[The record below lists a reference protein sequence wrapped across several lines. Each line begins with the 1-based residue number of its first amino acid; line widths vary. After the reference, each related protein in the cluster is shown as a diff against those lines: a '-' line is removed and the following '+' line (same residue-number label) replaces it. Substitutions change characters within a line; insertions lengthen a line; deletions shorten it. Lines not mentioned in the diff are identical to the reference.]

1 MRVLLVEDDVRVAAA
16 VATGLR
22 KRGYEVDCA
31 GSIAEALD
39 AAPADLV
46 LLDLGLPDGD
56 GMDLCRTLRARQPEV
71 GIIAVTARGEERDRV
86 SGLLTGAD
94 DYVVKPFS
102 MAELQARMA
111 AVLRRSV
118 RSTPAAQQ
126 VEVGGLTID
135 FTARRVVRD
144 GTEVPL
150 TRKEFDILATLARRP
165 GVAVARDRIILEVWQ
180 TSWVGPHVL
189 DVHMAALRGKLGDP
203 GLVQT
208 VRGIGYRLRPE
219 SK

>member
-1 MRVLLVEDDVRVAAA
+1 VRVLLVEDDVRVAAA
-16 VATGLR
+16 VASGLR

-31 GSIAEALD
+31 GSIAEALQ

-56 GMDLCRTLRARQPEV
+56 GMDLCRMLRARQPEI

-86 SGLLTGAD
+86 TGLLTGAD

-102 MAELQARMA
+102 MAELHARMA
-111 AVLRRSV
+111 AVLRRAV
-118 RSTPAAQQ
+118 RATPAAQQ
-126 VEVGGLTID
+126 IEIGGLTID
-135 FTARRVVRD
+135 FAARRVLRD
-144 GTEVPL
+144 GVEVSL

-165 GVAVARDRIILEVWQ
+165 GIAVARDRIIIEVWQ

-208 VRGIGYRLRPE
+208 VRGVGYRLRPD
-219 SK
+219 

>member
-16 VATGLR
+16 VASGLR

-39 AAPADLV
+39 AAPADIV

-56 GMDLCRTLRARQPEV
+56 GMDLCRSLRSRQPEV

-86 SGLLTGAD
+86 NGLLTGAD

-102 MAELQARMA
+102 MAELHARMA
-111 AVLRRSV
+111 AVLRRAV
-118 RSTPAAQQ
+118 RATPAAQQ
-126 VEVGGLTID
+126 VEIGGLTID
-135 FTARRVVRD
+135 FTARRVHR
-144 GTEVPL
+144 GGSEVPL
-150 TRKEFDILATLARRP
+150 TRKEFDILAALARRP
-165 GVAVARDRIILEVWQ
+165 GIAVARDRIIIEVWQ

-208 VRGIGYRLRPE
+208 VRGVGYRLRPDPE
-219 SK
+219 

>member
-16 VATGLR
+16 VASGLR

-31 GSIAEALD
+31 GSIAEALE
-39 AAPADLV
+39 AAPVDIV

-56 GMDLCRTLRARQPEV
+56 GMDLCRMLRARQPDV

-86 SGLLTGAD
+86 TGLLTGAD

-102 MAELQARMA
+102 MAELHARMA
-111 AVLRRSV
+111 AVLRRAA
-118 RSTPAAQQ
+118 RGTPATQQ
-126 VEVGGLTID
+126 VDIGGLTID
-135 FTARRVVRD
+135 FTARRVLKG
-144 GTEVPL
+144 GTEVTL
-150 TRKEFDILATLARRP
+150 TRKEFDILAALARRP
-165 GVAVARDRIILEVWQ
+165 GMAVARDRIIIEVWQ
-180 TSWVGPHVL
+180 TSYVGPHVL

-208 VRGIGYRLRPE
+208 VRGVGYRLNAEPG
-219 SK
+219 

>member
-16 VATGLR
+16 VASGLR

-39 AAPADLV
+39 AAPVDIV

-56 GMDLCRTLRARQPEV
+56 GMDLCRMLRARQPEV

-86 SGLLTGAD
+86 TGLLTGAD

-102 MAELQARMA
+102 MAELHARMA
-111 AVLRRSV
+111 AVLRRAS
-118 RSTPAAQQ
+118 RSAPATQQ
-126 VEVGGLTID
+126 VDIGGLTID
-135 FTARRVVRD
+135 FTARRVLRG
-144 GTEVPL
+144 GTEVTL
-150 TRKEFDILATLARRP
+150 TRKEFDILAALARRP
-165 GVAVARDRIILEVWQ
+165 GMAVGRDRIIIEVWQ
-180 TSWVGPHVL
+180 TSYVGPHVL

-208 VRGIGYRLRPE
+208 VRGVGYRLSTEPA
-219 SK
+219 

>member
-16 VATGLR
+16 IASGLR

-31 GSIAEALD
+31 GSIAEALE
-39 AAPADLV
+39 AAPVDIV

-56 GMDLCRTLRARQPEV
+56 GMDLCRMLRARQPEV

-86 SGLLTGAD
+86 TGLLTGAD

-102 MAELQARMA
+102 MAELHARMA
-111 AVLRRSV
+111 AVLRRAS
-118 RSTPAAQQ
+118 RSAPATQQ
-126 VEVGGLTID
+126 VDIGGLTID
-135 FTARRVVRD
+135 FTARRVTRG
-144 GTEVPL
+144 GTEVTL
-150 TRKEFDILATLARRP
+150 TRKEFDILAALARRP
-165 GVAVARDRIILEVWQ
+165 GMAVGRDRIIIEVWQ
-180 TSWVGPHVL
+180 TSYVGPHVL

-208 VRGIGYRLRPE
+208 VRGVGYRLSTEPA
-219 SK
+219 

>member
-16 VATGLR
+16 VASGLR

-39 AAPADLV
+39 AAPADIV

-56 GMDLCRTLRARQPEV
+56 GMDLCRSLRSRQPEV

-102 MAELQARMA
+102 MAELHARMA
-111 AVLRRSV
+111 AVLRRAV
-118 RSTPAAQQ
+118 RATPAAQQ
-126 VEVGGLTID
+126 VEIGGLTID
-135 FTARRVVRD
+135 FTARRVLRGGD
-144 GTEVPL
+144 EIPL
-150 TRKEFDILATLARRP
+150 TRKEFDILAALARRP
-165 GVAVARDRIILEVWQ
+165 GIAVARDRIIIEVWQ

-208 VRGIGYRLRPE
+208 VRGVGYRLCTEP
-219 SK
+219 S